1 MSPSRA
7 LTLIVIFCAL
17 LECNSNHMHVA
28 GQAVTSRRTLL
39 QVQTTEDDV
48 NAFLDGVEDSVMNLA
63 GFVLSNY
70 RRRQALWESG
80 TCKTRCSVL
89 SCSTR
94 QLTETNRQCLELPEE
109 NKVFSS
115 QFCELSPGNYTR
127 CSKAAF
133 SVESYVRLPGIP
145 VDLDTGKISPDQQLT
160 ICSQQDLDQQIFQ
173 RILFPNGTRPDKI
186 AWSMFGAS
194 NGVLRTYPG
203 LELLPIICQNNRFD
217 PRKRPWYRSMMGVS
231 KQVVILLDLGSSLM
245 ANRISNTETTSLFDA
260 TVKIVGEF
268 LDTLSTGDTVS
279 VYTFGSTSPVNVG
292 KVVMPDTSNDS
303 VVNETLTPLKAA
315 MEDISATF
323 NAAPAN
329 LTAALKYLLSNNRG
343 FNTSLNNS
351 LKVILIFTG
360 GKLAEGPTLSVPS
373 ISSIEQALT
382 TLKIKLFIYQWKKLQ
397 SSDPTFTD
405 LKTAACDLNA
415 YYDEIPRGYI
425 LDDPLSA
432 LQSFYSYVA
441 KIRYTLK
448 KGKPLWTASYGP
460 YNGLEDVIAVSYPVF
475 DGDYLVGVAVITI
488 FENLGQLWESVINER
503 KDEDIVTNPGPS
515 LNCSAS
521 LSSMDVAVPGLGN
534 SNGGLCSG
542 SNLAAQSYEARTCCE
557 AQCNQIQLGGSSG
570 IKLSVGAIVG
580 TAIGGCLLIIVLIFL
595 WFRKAI
601 WRFPTMK
608 KTVPGNGG
616 LVTEATEP
624 AKSPE
629 SVFSRFMG

>member
-17 LECNSNHMHVA
+17 LWLECNSNHMHVD
-28 GQAVTSRRTLL
+28 GQAGTSRTTLL
-39 QVQTTEDDV
+39 EVQTNEDDA
-48 NAFLDGVEDSVMNLA
+48 NAFLDWVEDSVMNLA
-63 GFVLSNY
+63 GFALSNY
-70 RRRQALWESG
+70 RQRQALWESG
-80 TCKTRCSVL
+80 TCKTRCSVS

-94 QLTETNRQCLELPEE
+94 QLTETNRQCLELPEDS
-109 NKVFSS
+109 KMFSS
-115 QFCELSPGNYTR
+115 QVCELSPGNYTR

-133 SVESYVRLPGIP
+133 SVESYVGLPGIA
-145 VDLDTGKISPDQQLT
+145 VDLDTGKISPDQELT

-173 RILFPNGTRPDKI
+173 RILFPNSTRQDKI
-186 AWSMFGAS
+186 VCSMFGAS
-194 NGVLRTYPG
+194 NGVMRVHPG
-203 LELLPIICQNNRFD
+203 MEWFPTICQKNRFD

-231 KQVVILLDLGSSLM
+231 KQ
-245 ANRISNTETTSLFDA
+245 
-260 TVKIVGEF
+260 
-268 LDTLSTGDTVS
+268 
-279 VYTFGSTSPVNVG
+279 
-292 KVVMPDTSNDS
+292 VVMPDTSNDS

-315 MEDISATF
+315 MEGISATF

-329 LTAALKYLLSNNRG
+329 LTAALEYLLSNNRG

-405 LKTAACDLNA
+405 LKSAACDLNA
-415 YYDEIPRGYI
+415 YYDEIPRQYI
-425 LDDPLSA
+425 LVDPLSA

-448 KGKPLWTASYGP
+448 QGKPLWIASYGP
-460 YNGLEDVIAVSYPVF
+460 YTGLEDAIAVSYPVF
-475 DGDYLVGVAVITI
+475 DGDYLVGVASINI
-488 FENLGQLWESVINER
+488 FENLGQLWENVINER
-503 KDEDIVTNPGPS
+503 KDEDIVTDPGPS

-521 LSSMDVAVPGLGN
+521 LSSVEVAVPGLGN

-542 SNLAAQSYEARTCCE
+542 SNLAAQSYEARTCCD
-557 AQCNQIQLGGSSG
+557 AQCDQIQPVGSSG

-580 TAIGGCLLIIVLIFL
+580 TAVGGCFLIIVLTIVL
-595 WFRKAI
+595 YFRKAT
-601 WRFPTMK
+601 RKFLKTNLK
-608 KTVPGNGG
+608 KTTPGNGG

-624 AKSPE
+624 AKSTD
-629 SVFSRFMG
+629 SVFSLLMG

>member
-17 LECNSNHMHVA
+17 LWLECNSNHMHVD
-28 GQAVTSRRTLL
+28 GQAGTSTTTLL
-39 QVQTTEDDV
+39 EMQTNEDDA
-48 NAFLDGVEDSVMNLA
+48 NAFLKWVEDSVMNLA

-70 RRRQALWESG
+70 RQRQALWESG
-80 TCKTRCSVL
+80 TCKTRCSVS
-89 SCSTR
+89 SCSIR

-109 NKVFSS
+109 SKVFSN
-115 QFCELSPGNYTR
+115 QFCQLSPGNYTR

-133 SVESYVRLPGIP
+133 SVESYVRLPGIA

-160 ICSQQDLDQQIFQ
+160 ICSQQDLNQKIFQ
-173 RILFPNGTRPDKI
+173 RILNPNSTRLDKI
-186 AWSMFGAS
+186 VCSMFGAS
-194 NGVLRTYPG
+194 NGVLRVHPG
-203 LELLPIICQNNRFD
+203 LELSPVICQNKGYD

-231 KQVVILLDLGSSLM
+231 KQVVILLDLGSSVM
-245 ANRISNTETTSLFDA
+245 ANRISNTETTNLFDA

-268 LDTLSTGDTVS
+268 LDTLNTGDTVS
-279 VYTFGSTSPVNVG
+279 VYTFGSTSTVNVG
-292 KVVMPDTSNDS
+292 KVVMPDRSNDS

-315 MEDISATF
+315 MEGISATF

-329 LTAALKYLLSNNRG
+329 LTAALEYLLSNDRG

-397 SSDPTFTD
+397 PSDPTLTD
-405 LKTAACDLNA
+405 LKSAACDLNA
-415 YYDEIPRGYI
+415 YYDEIPRQYI
-425 LDDPLSA
+425 LVDPLSA

-448 KGKPLWTASYGP
+448 QGKPLWTASYGP
-460 YNGLEDVIAVSYPVF
+460 YSGLEDVIAVSYPVF
-475 DGDYLVGVAVITI
+475 DGDYLVGVASIHI

-503 KDEDIVTNPGPS
+503 KDEDIVTDPGPS

-542 SNLAAQSYEARTCCE
+542 SNLAAQSYEARTCCD

-601 WRFPTMK
+601 LRSWNGLLHPE
-608 KTVPGNGG
+608 KTVPENGM
-616 LVTEATEP
+616 LVTKEP
-624 AKSPE
+624 DEPKP
-629 SVFSRFMG
+629 VFG